1 MTDREP
7 RLSRTVTDESL
18 ADVAPEPPIV
28 ARCVVE
34 VRSDGSL
41 SIARGV
47 FEHQDER
54 VVIEG
59 VGRTPRELL
68 SMLARGAFAH
78 ARTRLAD
85 ARQNLELRLPPLALA
100 RRIARPT

>member
-1 MTDREP
+1 MSSDGP
-7 RLSRTVTDESL
+7 L
-18 ADVAPEPPIV
+18 ADAGAEPPIV

-47 FEHQDER
+47 FELENEQ
-54 VVIEG
+54 VMLEG
-59 VGRTPRELL
+59 VGRSPSELL

-78 ARTRLAD
+78 ARTKLK
-85 ARQNLELRLPPLALA
+85 NVIEHKLLGS
-100 RRIARPT
+100 